1 MSKPWK
7 PGRQAVELRP
17 SRIRRDPVRVDKIE
31 PTPPSREREVWGT
44 VAGVVLFAL
53 ACAALVVGFS
63 DITNHTTVHA
73 AEPVAQ
79 FGHCY
84 NHSGPNCVVNG
95 ETIIFGGK
103 KVEIAGIDVP
113 EIGDAACPEEA
124 SRGVEAAVRL
134 LELLNS
140 GKVTIART
148 ERGADGRLRS
158 KVEVDRR
165 DVAKAMVRS
174 GVARESGRGPRGW
187 CG

>member
-17 SRIRRDPVRVDKIE
+17 SRIRRDPVRLVESKVE
-31 PTPPSREREVWGT
+31 PPSREREVWGT

-53 ACAALVVGFS
+53 AGAALVVGFS
-63 DITNHTTVHA
+63 DITNHRTA
-73 AEPVAQ
+73 AATKPAAQ

-84 NHSGPNCVVNG
+84 NHSGPNCVVDG
-95 ETIIFGGK
+95 ETILIGGE

-113 EIGDAACPEEA
+113 EIGEPACPEEA

-140 GKVTIART
+140 GKVTMTGT
-148 ERGADGRLRS
+148 ERGADGYLRR
-158 KVEVDRR
+158 KVEVDGK
-165 DVAKAMVRS
+165 DVANAMVSS
-174 GVARESGRGPRGW
+174 GVARVSGGGSRSW